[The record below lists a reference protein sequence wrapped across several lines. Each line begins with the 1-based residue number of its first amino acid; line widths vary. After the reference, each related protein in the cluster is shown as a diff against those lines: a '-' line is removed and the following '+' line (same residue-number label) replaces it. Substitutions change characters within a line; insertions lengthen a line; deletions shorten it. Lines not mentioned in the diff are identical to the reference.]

1 MKYKDESGQWKD
13 LVLPATGDT
22 LPVGTVV
29 EFEGDT
35 VPSNWTKVEENE
47 AYKSLLNLLCPIG
60 KIEIFFDNN
69 DHSNHLGFTWERT
82 LIGRVPVG
90 INSNDDA
97 FNAIGKT
104 GGEKTHTLTVSEMP
118 THKHRNENHMVTADA
133 PGYGNWISNVRTG
146 TEAYAGYIASAD
158 TSEVGGNQ
166 PHNILQPY
174 EVVAFWKRVS

>member
-60 KIEIFFDNN
+60 KIEIFFDNQ

-82 LIGRVPVG
+82 SIGRVPVG
-90 INSNDDA
+90 IDSNDND

-104 GGEKTHTLTVSEMP
+104 GGEKTHKLTIDEMP
-118 THKHRNENHMVTADA
+118 SHHHSLGGNHNTGNFVETVPFGSSNTALNHNIFADA
-133 PGYGNWISNVRTG
+133 
-146 TEAYAGYIASAD
+146 E
-158 TSEVGGNQ
+158 GGDQ

-174 EVVAFWKRVS
+174 EVVAFWKRVR